1 MNNSSKL
8 ELSQQQA
15 RRLQIHS
22 LGLGTPSVQTVTKV
36 SLLEEIIRMGVL
48 QIDTINIVARSQY
61 IVLWSRLGSF
71 PLNWLDELL
80 AEKQIFE
87 YWAHAACYIPMKDYP
102 LYQWK
107 IASHRKKAEDSDTW
121 LGKNYNFAKEILDG
135 IRKNGAVKSSNFKR
149 KDGIKGTWWNWKDEK
164 IALEHLLLV
173 GELMVAKRDQFQR
186 VYDLTERLYP
196 IGLAEVHS
204 EADAKKILTA
214 RTIKALGVALPQW
227 IPDYYRLPKTGQGSI
242 INSLVETGEILPLK
256 VEGVESNGYIH
267 HDHLHLYE
275 SILSGLSNASR
286 TIILSPFDPLLW
298 DRMRLK
304 AQFNFDF
311 RLECY
316 LPAAKRKFGYWIL
329 PILYKDSIV
338 GKMDVK
344 ADRKNKVLE
353 IKSILLEDGVTVT
366 DDLLDG
372 LSGTIHNFANWH
384 NTPGIKLH
392 YSNHPM
398 LISALIMKLEDYD
411 R

>member
-22 LGLGTPSVQTVTKV
+22 LGLGTPSAQTVTKV
-36 SLLEEIIRMGVL
+36 NLLEEIIRMGVL

-61 IVLWSRLGSF
+61 IVLWSRLGSY

-80 AEKQIFE
+80 AEKHLFE

-107 IASHRKKAEDSDTW
+107 VTSHRKKAEDNDTW
-121 LGKNYNFAKEILDG
+121 LGQNFNFANEILNG
-135 IRKNGAVKSSNFKR
+135 IRKNGPVKSSNFKR

-173 GELMVAKRDQFQR
+173 GELMVAKREQFQR
-186 VYDLTERLYP
+186 VYDLTERVHP
-196 IGLAEVHS
+196 NGLEEVYS
-204 EADAKKILTA
+204 EAEAKIILTT
-214 RTIKALGVALPQW
+214 RTIKSLGIALPQW
-227 IPDYYRLPKTGQGSI
+227 IPDYYRLPKSKQESVLG
-242 INSLVETGEILPLK
+242 SLVESDEILP
-256 VEGVESNGYIH
+256 VNIEGIESAGYIH
-267 HDHLHLYE
+267 KDHLKLYE
-275 SILSGLSNASR
+275 SIISGSANPHR
-286 TIILSPFDPLLW
+286 TVILSPFDPLLW
-298 DRMRLK
+298 DRARLK
-304 AQFNFDF
+304 TLFAFDF

-316 LPAAKRKFGYWIL
+316 LPAPKRKFGYWLL
-329 PILYKDSIV
+329 PILHNDSIV

-353 IKSILLEDGVTVT
+353 IKSIFLEDGVKVS

-384 NTPGIKLH
+384 NTPEINLQ
-392 YSNHPM
+392 YSNHPT
-398 LISALIMKLEDYD
+398 LLSSLIM
-411 R
+411 